1 MGKSTP
7 VDADGNPNVQPFDDV
22 DGEYIIPSLT
32 INRGDT
38 TLTETPTVFR
48 WTVRAIP
55 MPFVAE
61 AITLPIILTTQT
73 EHDKRHIWQ
82 DIYDEYK
89 YVKSLLEKRQL
100 ALFIMGTEVKNVYVA
115 GVGYDQGAISRWSDS
130 QQREYVEGYG
140 RDQWVEGILTVQLI
154 TVQTGVTLTPSTA
167 PE

>member
-1 MGKSTP
+1 
-7 VDADGNPNVQPFDDV
+7 
-22 DGEYIIPSLT
+22 
-32 INRGDT
+32 
-38 TLTETPTVFR
+38 
-48 WTVRAIP
+48 

-61 AITLPIILTTQT
+61 AITLPIILTTPT

-154 TVQTGVTLTPSTA
+154 KVQTGVTLTPSTA

>member
-7 VDADGNPNVQPFDDV
+7 VDVDGNPNVQPFDNV

-61 AITLPIILTTQT
+61 VITLPIILTTQT
-73 EHDKRHIWQ
+73 EHEDRHIWQ
-82 DIYDEYK
+82 DVYEEYN
-89 YVKSLLEKRQL
+89 YIKSLLEKRAL
-100 ALFIMGTEVKNVYVA
+100 ALFIMGAEVKNVYVA
-115 GVGYDQGAISRWSDS
+115 GVGYDQGAISKWSDS
-130 QQREYVEGYG
+130 QQRKYVEGYG
-140 RDQWVEGILTVQLI
+140 RDRWVEGVLTVQLI
-154 TVQTGVTLTPSTA
+154 TVQTGVTLTPSDSA
-167 PE
+167 